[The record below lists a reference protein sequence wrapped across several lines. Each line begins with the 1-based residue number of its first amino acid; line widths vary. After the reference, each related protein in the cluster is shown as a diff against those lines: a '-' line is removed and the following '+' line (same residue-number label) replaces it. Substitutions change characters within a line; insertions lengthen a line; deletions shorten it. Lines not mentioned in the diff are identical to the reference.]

1 MTLENNDG
9 ERAINA
15 AANIIERSFQRKFG
29 LPLGSAYWLG
39 MALTATFPLE
49 PIPDKVKLR
58 SSLIGRL
65 EQVVPVELIENGTE
79 GYPGD
84 LGLRVPFSLNT
95 CEYEFCGETVLS
107 LPTGREIIKALPID
121 PNDRAE
127 FDANRNKQ
135 LRAFLT
141 LHDEFS
147 IVGGEVNPE
156 LKRSI
161 ESELS

>member
-1 MTLENNDG
+1 MTLENNDA
-9 ERAINA
+9 ENAINVA
-15 AANIIERSFQRKFG
+15 SSIIGRSIQRKIG

-39 MALTATFPLE
+39 VALVSTTPRE
-49 PIPDKVKLR
+49 VSPVKTQLR
-58 SSLIGRL
+58 SSLIGSL

-95 CEYEFCGETVLS
+95 CEYEFCGKTVLS

-156 LKRSI
+156 LKSSI

>member
-127 FDANRNKQ
+127 FDGYRNRQ
-135 LRAFLT
+135 LGAFLT
-141 LHDEFS
+141 LHDEYS
-147 IVGGEVNPE
+147 KAGGDVDPK
-156 LKRSI
+156 LK
-161 ESELS
+161 ESVEKELS